1 MRDMLHMLR
10 PTAVK
15 VKPENDY
22 TLIVDF
28 DNGEKRRF
36 NVMPYIRGEWYGQL
50 SEKTY
55 FMSVQADGYTVAW
68 PDGQDICP
76 DDLYYLSVPAE

>member
-1 MRDMLHMLR
+1 
-10 PTAVK
+10 
-15 VKPENDY
+15 
-22 TLIVDF
+22 
-28 DNGEKRRF
+28 
-36 NVMPYIRGEWYGQL
+36 MPYIRGEWYGQL